1 MHHHLPQ
8 TAKQGLQHAMQ
19 RKPMHCFGANAVPFS
34 AGPHNMQ
41 LSCTST
47 LADPVRKANVP
58 YFFLTFAPCYH
69 SCHLTQQRWK
79 GWWEAAQACLSCSLH
94 TRCKKLPD
102 IWSWARQ
109 ARSCSI
115 FSCSCNLIALQV
127 HTKRQPCKERKKKK
141 MTAPF
146 CITSKRSQVLFRMLL
161 SILQTSAVQ
170 TAWCCL
176 AWDSQS
182 YTAYLRACHACHLL
196 GKWHDFHSAPSWLG
210 WHQQLCSLGF
220 LQRCCGEWHSQSTE
234 Q

>member
-41 LSCTST
+41 VSCTST
-47 LADPVRKANVP
+47 LTDPVRKANVP

-146 CITSKRSQVLFRMLL
+146 CITSKRSQVLFRA
-161 SILQTSAVQ
+161 IYCQF
-170 TAWCCL
+170 CK
-176 AWDSQS
+176 
-182 YTAYLRACHACHLL
+182 HLL
-196 GKWHDFHSAPSWLG
+196 CRLHDVVWLEIASHTQPTWG
-210 WHQQLCSLGF
+210 LVRLVICWGNGTIVI
-220 LQRCCGEWHSQSTE
+220 QRHLDLVDISNFVL
-234 Q
+234 